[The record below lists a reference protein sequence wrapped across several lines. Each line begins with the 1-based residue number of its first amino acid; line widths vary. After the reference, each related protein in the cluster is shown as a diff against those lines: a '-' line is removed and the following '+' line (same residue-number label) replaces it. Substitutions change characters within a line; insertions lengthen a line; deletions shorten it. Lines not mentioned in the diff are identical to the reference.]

1 MLAMLKNSIILSQNK
16 SILYPFIKFL
26 ETPEELLF
34 NNEDFRDIPMHARCT
49 GNTPNFQQELKTC
62 RKVLLN
68 FIYFLLLS
76 NFELNMTLFS
86 HWFVFNLGSSYM
98 YHSFLIRI
106 HSKQGLTATIRH
118 GVTRKRR
125 TKRGKTYTKAD

>member
-34 NNEDFRDIPMHARCT
+34 NEDFRDIPMHARCT

-62 RKVLLN
+62 REELLN

-86 HWFVFNLGSSYM
+86 H
-98 YHSFLIRI
+98 
-106 HSKQGLTATIRH
+106 
-118 GVTRKRR
+118 
-125 TKRGKTYTKAD
+125 